1 MTELIHASGYY
12 PQEAAR
18 FDQSQVNLIKDTI
31 AKGASDSE
39 LALFIEYCK
48 RTRLDPFSR
57 QIYAIKRWD
66 NRERRDVMTIQV
78 SIDGLRL
85 IAERSGGYRGQDGP
99 YWCGPDGEWKDVW
112 VKSTPP
118 AAAKVGVFSEKFDQ
132 TLWAV
137 ARWDSYVQ
145 RKRDGAPTNM
155 WAKMPDLMLAKCAE
169 ALALRKA
176 FPAETSGLYT
186 SEEMGQADNPSEVQH
201 VEAQYP
207 ARERPTPASQS
218 KASTHTQASQRTSS
232 QPTGVVEGDMQ
243 AKARVEA
250 VIRKGLDGLSSVW
263 MQAFETFIVA
273 SFKVENWESL
283 SVRQLEMVLH
293 RLRGQEDP
301 VAWVKAQCFDCL
313 HVPAW
318 KAAEDAWKEI
328 SDVIRGVCPGE
339 SGARAIYALLKQYG
353 VRSASEL
360 GSSQLHNIWREI
372 VSRSS
377 ERPNGGQ
384 EGELSE
390 LELWFADLDRA
401 NRARAATA
409 VEPVPTHAA
418 QPAHVS
424 APASAL
430 ADRAAFDDGD
440 IVW

>member
-207 ARERPTPASQS
+207 ARERPALASQS
-218 KASTHTQASQRTSS
+218 KAPTHTQTPQRTPS
-232 QPTGVVEGDMQ
+232 QPVDVVESDVQ

-273 SFKVENWESL
+273 SFKVDDWASL
-283 SVRQLEMVLH
+283 NVRQLEMVLH
-293 RLRGQEDP
+293 RLRSQDDAI
-301 VAWVKAQCFDCL
+301 AWVKAQCFDCL

-318 KAAEDAWKEI
+318 KTADKAWEEI
-328 SDVIRGVCPGE
+328 HGVIRTVCPGE
-339 SGARAIYALLKQYG
+339 ASARAVYALLMHYRVQNVK
-353 VRSASEL
+353 EL
-360 GSSQLHNIWREI
+360 SSSQLASIWREI

-401 NRARAATA
+401 HRARAAKPK
-409 VEPVPTHAA
+409 E
-418 QPAHVS
+418 QPARTI
-424 APASAL
+424 APASAPVE
-430 ADRAAFDDGD
+430 RATYDDGD
-440 IVW
+440 IPW